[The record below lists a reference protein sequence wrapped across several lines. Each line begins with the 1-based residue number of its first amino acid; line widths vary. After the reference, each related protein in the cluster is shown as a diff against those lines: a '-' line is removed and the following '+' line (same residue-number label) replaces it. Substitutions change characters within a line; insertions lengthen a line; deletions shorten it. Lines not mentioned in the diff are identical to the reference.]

1 MAIALSMVLLRET
14 ADLPV
19 PGIEQEL
26 RTRYPDFDATITADD
41 GHTASLKLRDGAL
54 FVALVRAPIPW
65 PDLEGA
71 LRHESAVE
79 ERSRVV

>member
-1 MAIALSMVLLRET
+1 MAVALSMVMLRQ
-14 ADLPV
+14 AVAP
-19 PGIEQEL
+19 PAARIQQEL
-26 RTRYPDFDATITADD
+26 RTRYPDLATAITSDED
-41 GHTASLKLRDGAL
+41 GTVALKLRDGAL